1 MAKNFTAKTGDN
13 SNVYQ
18 AEKLDVYNL
27 NENSV
32 EYIKLVKLYEQEK
45 EKGDS
50 ISETIKQLIEYER
63 KIDGDLKN
71 LAIKLKEG
79 GFEYLIND
87 AERYKH
93 KYSMHF
99 HEHSVHKSAQKI
111 HALLLSKVETQFNS
125 FVKLKLYQNAD
136 KEDVIST
143 ISEKVIKEV
152 EAIYGTHN
160 ILELDSRHIHGMVY
174 YLTGN
179 CFLNW
184 KITNTI

>member
-1 MAKNFTAKTGDN
+1 MADNYKAETGDN
-13 SNVYQ
+13 SSIYQ
-18 AEKLDVYNL
+18 GKKIEVYNNL
-27 NENSV
+27 NANSL

-45 EKGDS
+45 EKGDDF
-50 ISETIKQLIEYER
+50 SETIKQLIEYER

-79 GFEYLIND
+79 DFGFLIEV

-93 KYSMHF
+93 QYSMHF

-111 HALLLSKVETQFNS
+111 HALLLSKVETQFNT
-125 FVKLKLYQNAD
+125 FVKLKLYQKAEN
-136 KEDVIST
+136 EDVLTT

-152 EAIYGTHN
+152 EAIYGSHN
-160 ILELDSRHIHGMVY
+160 VLELDSRHIHGMVY

-184 KITNTI
+184 KIN